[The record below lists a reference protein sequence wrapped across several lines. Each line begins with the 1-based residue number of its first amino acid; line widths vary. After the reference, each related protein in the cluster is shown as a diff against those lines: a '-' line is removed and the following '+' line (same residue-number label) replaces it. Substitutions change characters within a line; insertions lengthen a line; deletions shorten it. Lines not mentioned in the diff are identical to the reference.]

1 MSNSFFS
8 FSRKKKKKCFLFL
21 SGLKVAILFSRD
33 DLTNCTG
40 QGKTEMSSSHTMRP
54 WVYDQEDSL
63 LNIYK
68 QPLCFI
74 SSTGIS
80 QACQTLH
87 KWWSIKCTSWLNETR
102 CWFKDTEDMQWGNP
116 QKEVISSGNR
126 AHSYM
131 TLATPDAGKWKAFL
145 RQVKKT
151 WQCPRCSC
159 GLSHPCVLSILESW
173 AWPFR
178 FHWITSAV
186 LFNDLQ
192 LGSEHASDSC
202 LGSSPS
208 PARSPTLAHFT
219 FPWKG
224 NYADVGTSQR
234 PSSEWHDRHGITTS
248 EAQKELAFRGAY
260 TIHKGQKNDPQHIF
274 HFPGH
279 WQHR

>member
-145 RQVKKT
+145 RQGEENMAVPSVLLWAEPSLCFEHPGVLGLTIQVSLDNVCCSVQWSAIRLRTCFRLMLGFIPISSEESHTGSLHISLKREL
-151 WQCPRCSC
+151 CRCRNF
-159 GLSHPCVLSILESW
+159 PTSILRM
-173 AWPFR
+173 AWQA
-178 FHWITSAV
+178 W
-186 LFNDLQ
+186 
-192 LGSEHASDSC
+192 
-202 LGSSPS
+202 
-208 PARSPTLAHFT
+208 
-219 FPWKG
+219 
-224 NYADVGTSQR
+224 NYHER
-234 PSSEWHDRHGITTS
+234 SSER
-248 EAQKELAFRGAY
+248 ACL
-260 TIHKGQKNDPQHIF
+260 
-274 HFPGH
+274 
-279 WQHR
+279 